1 MPAIARLAPRWGFR
15 KKGVRGPLSIICK
28 EQCRLI
34 FRPIDG
40 VEKHSTP
47 NHFSFESS
55 SVHFPLLGLP
65 DAKLAFR
72 AEFAERIIGR
82 QGTTNAMVHHGQAR
96 VCERLII
103 HPVLHLMK
111 KPPLVCW
118 DQRRFSRS
126 TRDTRRSRQMM
137 RPERLTDG
145 YGSPRASLGR
155 PLVSRDFWSCHGSV
169 NPGQLTAVQL
179 RVSEREHFL
188 RHGLSVSCRI
198 HLISTLLPRA
208 ERRHGAAI

>member
-1 MPAIARLAPRWGFR
+1 
-15 KKGVRGPLSIICK
+15 
-28 EQCRLI
+28 
-34 FRPIDG
+34 
-40 VEKHSTP
+40 
-47 NHFSFESS
+47 
-55 SVHFPLLGLP
+55 
-65 DAKLAFR
+65 
-72 AEFAERIIGR
+72 
-82 QGTTNAMVHHGQAR
+82 
-96 VCERLII
+96 
-103 HPVLHLMK
+103 
-111 KPPLVCW
+111 
-118 DQRRFSRS
+118 
-126 TRDTRRSRQMM
+126 MM